1 MRPRLRRKPRK
12 PAQIAPNGIRN
23 LFAP

>member
-12 PAQIAPNGIRN
+12 PAQIAPNGIRD